1 MQLPPYMFVKKG
13 FELIQ
18 TMTRIL
24 NTGFRYVLE
33 VRHSAW
39 FEDEIYDFPKEQTV
53 SLANMEFKR
62 GFNSSHSNSGRSN
75 SSDLLEIEA

>member
-1 MQLPPYMFVKKG
+1 MFVKKG

-24 NTGFRYVLE
+24 DTGFRYVLE

-39 FEDEIYDFPKEQTV
+39 FEDKIYGFLKEQTV

-62 GFNSSHSNSGRSN
+62 GFNSYHSNCGRS
-75 SSDLLEIEA
+75 SSPELVEIEA

>member
-24 NTGFRYVLE
+24 DTGFRYVLE

-39 FEDEIYDFPKEQTV
+39 FEDKIYDFLEQTV

-62 GFNSSHSNSGRSN
+62 GFNSYHSNCGRS
-75 SSDLLEIEA
+75 SSPELVEIEA

>member
-1 MQLPPYMFVKKG
+1 MSVKKG

-24 NTGFRYVLE
+24 DTGFRYVLE

-53 SLANMEFKR
+53 SVPNMEFKR
-62 GFNSSHSNSGRSN
+62 
-75 SSDLLEIEA
+75 

>member
-1 MQLPPYMFVKKG
+1 MSVKKG

-24 NTGFRYVLE
+24 DTGFRYVLE

-39 FEDEIYDFPKEQTV
+39 FEDKIYDFLKEQTV

-62 GFNSSHSNSGRSN
+62 GFNSSHSSSGRPN
-75 SSDLLEIEA
+75 SPDLLEIEA

>member
-1 MQLPPYMFVKKG
+1 MQLPAYISVKKG

-24 NTGFRYVLE
+24 DTGFRYVLE

-39 FEDEIYDFPKEQTV
+39 FEDKIYDFLEQTV